1 MLFPEEDAPQLK
13 TWIVKRIENTSDADS
28 DVLAD
33 YVIALLKHDGD
44 AASVRALCE
53 AEIPD
58 FLTEA
63 TDPKTFLDDVF
74 QAIAYKSY
82 RPGAPSPP
90 KPTTSGAIG
99 VAARPLPS
107 AQGVQSSGPH
117 HTGSRKRGFHDDG
130 EHDGPASHGRSHKQ
144 PRRGSNHGRMDD
156 SLMGGQ
162 QGSYVSVDSMPGMS
176 HFDPRGA
183 LEAIMQM
190 QAMGIPYPGMAE
202 FMAQMPHGGG
212 RTSQRRR
219 GRCRDF
225 DTKGYCSRGNQ
236 CMYDHGN
243 SSIYVPNML
252 SQIEEY
258 DPNNAVLS
266 LSALAANPYQFPME
280 TKGRGRGRG
289 GRGGKKGG
297 ARASFSAEG
306 PVHDRS
312 KSTIVVENIPEEN
325 FNEDEVR
332 AFFSQFGEIVEVSM
346 QPYKHLAI
354 VKYDKW
360 ASANAAY
367 RSPKVIFDNRFVK
380 VFWYK
385 DDDAKSSSKH
395 GDSGPSKINGDGPS
409 APAEAEPEIDME
421 EFQRRQEEAQ
431 KQHQDKETKRTELER
446 QRQEL
451 EKQQQELLAKHRE
464 ESERLKARLGEKS
477 GDAKAPGSSSSTD
490 TLRAQL
496 AALEQ
501 EAKIL
506 GIDPNMADDG
516 GSSYSSRG
524 RGYMGRGGRGSDR
537 GFAPRGRGSFRG
549 QAGRHAAY
557 AQYSLDNRPRKLA
570 VTGVDFTPADKDE
583 LLRHF
588 LLNLG
593 EFESVETT
601 PTVTNVSFQ
610 DRKTAEKFYYS
621 LHGKELPGVEG
632 TLDLSWVNTPLP
644 PVGASK
650 KIEDVGDGD
659 AMAGMNDD
667 EEEGE
672 VVEDLP
678 EKHMQGRQVDMDYD
692 VGDDEGWAE

>member
-1 MLFPEEDAPQLK
+1 
-13 TWIVKRIENTSDADS
+13 
-28 DVLAD
+28 
-33 YVIALLKHDGD
+33 
-44 AASVRALCE
+44 
-53 AEIPD
+53 
-58 FLTEA
+58 
-63 TDPKTFLDDVF
+63 
-74 QAIAYKSY
+74 
-82 RPGAPSPP
+82 
-90 KPTTSGAIG
+90 
-99 VAARPLPS
+99 
-107 AQGVQSSGPH
+107 
-117 HTGSRKRGFHDDG
+117 
-130 EHDGPASHGRSHKQ
+130 
-144 PRRGSNHGRMDD
+144 
-156 SLMGGQ
+156 
-162 QGSYVSVDSMPGMS
+162 
-176 HFDPRGA
+176 
-183 LEAIMQM
+183 
-190 QAMGIPYPGMAE
+190 
-202 FMAQMPHGGG
+202 
-212 RTSQRRR
+212 
-219 GRCRDF
+219 
-225 DTKGYCSRGNQ
+225 
-236 CMYDHGN
+236 
-243 SSIYVPNML
+243 
-252 SQIEEY
+252 
-258 DPNNAVLS
+258 
-266 LSALAANPYQFPME
+266 ME

-385 DDDAKSSSKH
+385 DDVAKSSSKH
-395 GDSGPSKINGDGPS
+395 GDSGPSKINGDGSS
-409 APAEAEPEIDME
+409 AAAEAEPEIDME

-451 EKQQQELLAKHRE
+451 EKQQQELLARHRE

-477 GDAKAPGSSSSTD
+477 GDAKVPGSSSSTD

-588 LLNLG
+588 LL
-593 EFESVETT
+593 
-601 PTVTNVSFQ
+601 VS
-610 DRKTAEKFYYS
+610 
-621 LHGKELPGVEG
+621 
-632 TLDLSWVNTPLP
+632 
-644 PVGASK
+644 
-650 KIEDVGDGD
+650 
-659 AMAGMNDD
+659 
-667 EEEGE
+667 
-672 VVEDLP
+672 
-678 EKHMQGRQVDMDYD
+678 KH
-692 VGDDEGWAE
+692 ECILKSTCLF